1 MGALGKHAKKRL
13 PIVAAPTLFG
23 VAAAFVMSAAPA
35 GAATAQTTSVE
46 HTTASDQAQHAGTEP
61 QLLASI
67 RESAAQKPA
76 AKTATKK
83 YTVKSGDS
91 LSAIAKREYSESAA
105 WPVIYYANRGQI
117 KWANVISAGQKLT
130 IPAKPAKI
138 PAAPSQLGP
147 VAPAPAPAPV
157 HTESAPVSHSGSTES
172 APAASSSSSSSS
184 SSSTQAATYSGGSG
198 FQSCVISRESGG
210 NSQVMNSS
218 GHYGLYQFS
227 QGTWEAY
234 GGSAS
239 DFGHASVS
247 EQNQVFNNA
256 IAKGGESNWSAYDGC

>member
-46 HTTASDQAQHAGTEP
+46 HTTASNQDQHAGTEP
-61 QLLASI
+61 QLLARI
-67 RESAAQKPA
+67 REAAAQHPA
-76 AKTATKK
+76 AKTETKK

-91 LSAIAKREYSESAA
+91 LSTIAKHVYSESGA

-147 VAPAPAPAPV
+147 VAPAPAPAPAV
-157 HTESAPVSHSGSTES
+157 AAAPEHTESAPVSHSDSTES
-172 APAASSSSSSSS
+172 APAAST
-184 SSSTQAATYSGGSG
+184 STQPAATYSGGSG

-247 EQNQVFNNA
+247 EQNQVFDNA
-256 IAKGGESNWSAYDGC
+256 ISQGGESNWSAYDGC

>member
-35 GAATAQTTSVE
+35 GAATAQTTGVE
-46 HTTASDQAQHAGTEP
+46 HTAASEQTQRAGTEP

-67 RESAAQKPA
+67 REAAAQKPA
-76 AKTATKK
+76 AKTETKK

-91 LSAIAKREYSESAA
+91 LSTIAKHVYSETAA

-117 KWANVISAGQKLT
+117 KWANEISAGQKLT

-147 VAPAPAPAPV
+147 AAPAPAPCTPKV
-157 HTESAPVSHSGSTES
+157 P
-172 APAASSSSSSSS
+172 
-184 SSSTQAATYSGGSG
+184 
-198 FQSCVISRESGG
+198 R
-210 NSQVMNSS
+210 
-218 GHYGLYQFS
+218 
-227 QGTWEAY
+227 
-234 GGSAS
+234 
-239 DFGHASVS
+239 
-247 EQNQVFNNA
+247 
-256 IAKGGESNWSAYDGC
+256 

>member
-35 GAATAQTTSVE
+35 GAATVQHTGVE
-46 HTTASDQAQHAGTEP
+46 HTTATDQTQGIGIEP

-67 RESAAQKPA
+67 RSEAARKSAATTA
-76 AKTATKK
+76 AKTAVQK

-91 LSAIAKREYSESAA
+91 LSTIAKHFYSENAA

-117 KWANVISAGQKLT
+117 KWANEISAGQKLT

-147 VAPAPAPAPV
+147 AAPAPV
-157 HTESAPVSHSGSTES
+157 HTESAPVSHSESTES
-172 APAASSSSSSSS
+172 APAQSSP
-184 SSSTQAATYSGGSG
+184 QADATYSGGSG

-210 NSQVMNSS
+210 NSQVMNGT

-227 QGTWEAY
+227 EGTWEAY
-234 GGSAS
+234 GSSAS
-239 DFGHASVS
+239 DFGNASVA

-256 IAKGGESNWSAYDGC
+256 IAQGGESNWSAYDGC

>member
-1 MGALGKHAKKRL
+1 M
-13 PIVAAPTLFG
+13 VAAPTLFG

-67 RESAAQKPA
+67 RDAAAQKPA

-91 LSAIAKREYSESAA
+91 LSAIAKHVYSESAA

-147 VAPAPAPAPV
+147 VAPAPAPV
-157 HTESAPVSHSGSTES
+157 HTSTASTATESAPVTQS
-172 APAASSSSSSSS
+172 APAEAAPAEAAPA
-184 SSSTQAATYSGGSG
+184 QAAPAQPAATYHGGSG

-227 QGTWEAY
+227 EGTWEAY

-239 DFGHASVS
+239 DFGHASVA

-256 IAKGGESNWSAYDGC
+256 IAQGGQSNWSAYDGC

>member
-1 MGALGKHAKKRL
+1 
-13 PIVAAPTLFG
+13 
-23 VAAAFVMSAAPA
+23 MSAAPA
-35 GAATAQTTSVE
+35 GAATAQTTGVE
-46 HTTASDQAQHAGTEP
+46 HTTASGQAQRAGTEP

-67 RESAAQKPA
+67 REAAAKKPA
-76 AKTATKK
+76 AKTETTK

-91 LSAIAKREYSESAA
+91 LSTIAKHVYSESAA
-105 WPVIYYANRGQI
+105 WPVIYYANRGEI
-117 KWANVISAGQKLT
+117 KWANEISAGLKLT

-147 VAPAPAPAPV
+147 AAPAPV
-157 HTESAPVSHSGSTES
+157 HTESAPVSHSSSES
-172 APAASSSSSSSS
+172 APAST
-184 SSSTQAATYSGGSG
+184 STQADATYSGGSG

-227 QGTWEAY
+227 AGTWAAY
-234 GGSAS
+234 GGNPAS
-239 DFGHASVS
+239 FGNASVA

-256 IAKGGESNWSAYDGC
+256 IAAGGQSNWAPYDGC

>member
-1 MGALGKHAKKRL
+1 LGALGKHAKKRL

-46 HTTASDQAQHAGTEP
+46 HTTASDQTQRAGTEP

-67 RESAAQKPA
+67 REAAAAKPA
-76 AKTATKK
+76 AKTETKK

-91 LSAIAKREYSESAA
+91 LSTIAKHVYSESAA
-105 WPVIYYANRGQI
+105 WPVIYYANRSEI
-117 KWANVISAGQKLT
+117 KWANDISAGQQLT
-130 IPAKPAKI
+130 IPAKPSKI

-147 VAPAPAPAPV
+147 AAPAPV
-157 HTESAPVSHSGSTES
+157 QTSTESAPVSHSSTES
-172 APAASSSSSSSS
+172 APA
-184 SSSTQAATYSGGSG
+184 SSTQTDATYSGGSG
-198 FQSCVISRESGG
+198 FQSCVIARESGG
-210 NSQVMNSS
+210 NSQVMNGS

-227 QGTWEAY
+227 ESTWEAY

-239 DFGHASVS
+239 SFGNASVA

-256 IAKGGESNWSAYDGC
+256 IAQGGESNWSAYDGC

>member
-1 MGALGKHAKKRL
+1 LGALGKHAKKRL

-35 GAATAQTTSVE
+35 GAATAQTTGVE
-46 HTTASDQAQHAGTEP
+46 HTTASEQAQRAGTEP

-67 RESAAQKPA
+67 REAAAKKPA
-76 AKTATKK
+76 AKTETKK

-91 LSAIAKREYSESAA
+91 LSTIAKHVYSESAA

-147 VAPAPAPAPV
+147 AAPAPV
-157 HTESAPVSHSGSTES
+157 HTESVPVSHSE
-172 APAASSSSSSSS
+172 S
-184 SSSTQAATYSGGSG
+184 SSSTEAAPAQSSTQADATYSGGSG

-210 NSQVMNSS
+210 NSQVMNGS

-227 QGTWEAY
+227 EGTWEAY

-239 DFGHASVS
+239 SFGNASVA

-256 IAKGGESNWSAYDGC
+256 IAQGGESNWSAYDGC